1 MHLPAFHCK
10 IYILPVALVTSEL
23 SADQEYSIMDDI
35 APEDHQA
42 AVITTKFRGTV
53 SGLYNVIHSTFNI

>member
-1 MHLPAFHCK
+1 M
-10 IYILPVALVTSEL
+10 TSEL